1 MEQQVITSEQIIAYN
16 AWLLNEEKGPG
27 TVEKYQ
33 RDVGALAAWLNGEAV
48 TKERISAWKDSLLER
63 GLAPVTVN
71 SMLAAVNSFL
81 RFTGWENCRV
91 KFLKIQHRLF
101 RDECRELTRSEYER
115 LIAAAYAQGRER
127 LALLMETIC
136 ATGIRVSEVRYLT
149 VEAVGHGKAEISLK
163 GKVRTV
169 LIPGKLCRKLLQY
182 ARAQKTASGEIFL
195 TRSGRGISRKQIW
208 AEMKAVCRAAGVPLA
223 ADTTVV
229 PFPAFRAREFG
240 VDLEIVSST
249 KYLAAGTGLGGLLV
263 DYGTFDWSL
272 RPKLA
277 RAAEVYGVAPREAFT
292 AKLRREVHRN
302 LGAYM
307 TPQAAWQQSLGLET
321 LEVRYARASRTASEV
336 ARALDGWPGIAAV
349 NYPGLPSN
357 RFYGVALRQFGEA
370 PGAMLTF
377 DLASQA
383 ACYGFLDR
391 LQSICRAT
399 NLFDN
404 KSLAIHPWSTIFGTF
419 SEQVRREM
427 DISPCTIRLS
437 VGLEDAE
444 DLLADI
450 RRALE

>member
-1 MEQQVITSEQIIAYN
+1 M
-16 AWLLNEEKGPG
+16 
-27 TVEKYQ
+27 
-33 RDVGALAAWLNGEAV
+33 
-48 TKERISAWKDSLLER
+48 
-63 GLAPVTVN
+63 
-71 SMLAAVNSFL
+71 
-81 RFTGWENCRV
+81 
-91 KFLKIQHRLF
+91 
-101 RDECRELTRSEYER
+101 
-115 LIAAAYAQGRER
+115 
-127 LALLMETIC
+127 
-136 ATGIRVSEVRYLT
+136 
-149 VEAVGHGKAEISLK
+149 
-163 GKVRTV
+163 
-169 LIPGKLCRKLLQY
+169 
-182 ARAQKTASGEIFL
+182 
-195 TRSGRGISRKQIW
+195 
-208 AEMKAVCRAAGVPLA
+208 
-223 ADTTVV
+223 
-229 PFPAFRAREFG
+229 
-240 VDLEIVSST
+240 
-249 KYLAAGTGLGGLLV
+249 V

-277 RAAEVYGVAPREAFT
+277 RAAEAYGVAPREAFT

-336 ARALDGWPGIAAV
+336 AR
-349 NYPGLPSN
+349 
-357 RFYGVALRQFGEA
+357 
-370 PGAMLTF
+370 
-377 DLASQA
+377 A